1 MDFEILLLKTIQSGT
16 LTSVLLVWAVWRI
29 HVVENIVKSLVAKCP
44 MCGEREKGSII
55 ATLGQS
61 VPNIPKGK
69 VANIPTG

>member
-1 MDFEILLLKTIQSGT
+1 MLLLKTMQSGT

-29 HVVENIVKSLVAKCP
+29 HVIENIVKNLVAKCP

-61 VPNIPKGK
+61 VPNTPKRKGE
-69 VANIPTG
+69 NIPIG